1 MTNPTIPQIG
11 LRTHQGKRGDE
22 NDDHAAW
29 FTVARPDRG
38 CTVYVAAVADGVTS
52 TTGGAQASRI
62 AVEALE
68 AALREPPDPQ
78 ETLVEWLASAIHHAN
93 EEILF
98 EAKRH
103 PEWQG
108 MSTTLVVAALAGT
121 RLYVLHL
128 GDSRA
133 YLIDNQQFQQLTTD
147 HTWAQAAVNAG
158 ALSVAEAARHP
169 GRHQL
174 QRYLGAQHQINI
186 ARGLLDP
193 ATGQIEEYLQ
203 IQPGQRILLCTDG
216 IHHRLPA
223 TTICQILNEHRAL
236 PQGGVEALVSA
247 AIASGEIDDITA
259 LLFTVPVQSAHPS
272 RPALF
277 PNDTEATVVRSATS
291 TYAIP
296 QPTRSVSPALWLASG
311 AFVLALLT
319 LYLLYR

>member
-1 MTNPTIPQIG
+1 MTNPMTPQIG
-11 LRTHQGKRGDE
+11 LRSHQGKRGTE
-22 NDDHAAW
+22 NDDHATW
-29 FTVARPDRG
+29 FVVERPDRG

-78 ETLVEWLASAIHHAN
+78 ETISEWLAGAIQHAN

-98 EAKRH
+98 EAKRQ

-108 MSTTLVVAALAGT
+108 MSTTLVVAALAGSK
-121 RLYVLHL
+121 LYVLHL

-133 YLIDNQQFQQLTTD
+133 YFIDNQQLHQLTTD

-158 ALSVAEAARHP
+158 TMSVIEAERHP

-174 QRYLGAQHQINI
+174 QRYLGGQHQLNI
-186 ARGLLDP
+186 ARGIIDP
-193 ATGQIEEYLQ
+193 STGQLEEYMQ
-203 IQPGQRILLCTDG
+203 TCPGDRILLCTDG

-223 TTICQILNEHRAL
+223 ATIWQLINEYRDA
-236 PQGGVEALVSA
+236 PQAGVEALVTA

-259 LLFTVPVQSAHPS
+259 LLFTTTIQPPPPSPPSA
-272 RPALF
+272 F
-277 PNDTEATVVRSATS
+277 PLDADATVGADPLESYPTPPPARSL
-291 TYAIP
+291 
-296 QPTRSVSPALWLASG
+296 SPARWLTAV
-311 AFVLALLT
+311 AFVLVILT